1 MRRLALLIAL
11 AWAAPASAHGPCGC
25 TEPVVAERG
34 REVVTSA
41 GYLVVWNPG
50 REWFVGGAGPPS
62 LAGAHRADAPS
73 RVVLLRER
81 PLYPRLPRRARFRV
95 PRDTLP
101 GLYLVLV
108 FDGSE
113 GGAHA
118 TWDYV
123 HVPDGDAAP
132 AIGMHPL
139 LRAVVVVLPPL

>member
-11 AWAAPASAHGPCGC
+11 VCAAPASAHGPCGC
-25 TEPVVAERG
+25 TEPVVAEQG
-34 REVVTSA
+34 REVVTSG
-41 GYLVVWNPG
+41 GYLVVWNP
-50 REWFVGGAGPPS
+50 RAEWFVGGAGPPS
-62 LAGAHRADAPS
+62 LASAHREDAPS
-73 RVVLLRER
+73 RVVLLRKR
-81 PLYPRLPRRARFRV
+81 PPYPRLPPRARFRV
-95 PRDTLP
+95 PRDAPP

-113 GGAHA
+113 GGTHA

-139 LRAVVVVLPPL
+139 LRAVVAVLPPL